1 MLTNEEIS
9 AERGIYGKA
18 KSYLAGEG
26 VEYAGNGLEDYVLTP
41 HLVYPV
47 VCWHVSSGPAQQ
59 PHPCERFHR
68 GWVSQQLAVRV

>member
-47 VCWHVSSGPAQQ
+47 VC
-59 PHPCERFHR
+59 
-68 GWVSQQLAVRV
+68 